1 MKNTKDIIT
10 ENYSL
15 LFGDCL
21 ERMKEIP
28 DGSVDVII
36 SDIPYGID
44 YAEWDVLHNNT
55 NSALL
60 GTSPAQEKSK
70 LFKSRGKPLN
80 GWSEAD
86 KQKGIE
92 FQEWCK
98 SWLEEVYR
106 VTKPCS
112 PIMIMCGR
120 QLQHR
125 FTCTAED
132 VGFVFK
138 DYITWDKQQAPFR
151 AQRIN
156 CVLHQRG
163 NELVSDSIRL
173 GNLAPQCEPIV
184 WLFKPYQVGTT
195 VTDCFINDKLGCFD
209 SDVLKTNLLSVKSKV
224 TNKQHETQK
233 PVELMETIIKLV
245 SQEGQTV
252 LDMFIGSG
260 STGVAALSTGRKFL
274 GIEVDVNYFNIS
286 KERLLNF

>member
-10 ENYSL
+10 DNYSL

-156 CVLHQRG
+156 CVLQQRG
-163 NELVSDSIRL
+163 NDLVSDSIRL